1 MKSLASPTFTTGYL
15 VLMTAFGLSAADWP
29 QWRGPSRDAVNRET
43 GLLKEW
49 PADGPKLLWEAK
61 GLGRGYSSVAMVGNR
76 LFTMGDLDEAQGKAQ
91 FVVALDLTTHEV
103 IWKTR
108 VGAPHGDGSRCT
120 PTVHDGLVYALG
132 TEGDL
137 VCLQAD
143 SGKEVWR
150 KSLVADLG
158 GKMMSGWKYS
168 ESPLV
173 DGDKVICTPGGS
185 DAALAALNRKTGE
198 VIWKCAPP
206 ASTQMGGAGYA
217 SVVVSSGAGVRQYV
231 TVMGRG
237 ALGVDAATGKFLWHY
252 PRVANGTA
260 NIPTP
265 VTEGDFVFVSTG
277 YGTGSALLK
286 LVKEGDGIKAEEV
299 YWLKANTF
307 QCHHGGFLK
316 LGDYIF
322 GAHGHNAGNPICLE
336 MATGKVMWSEKQ
348 PGERSGAVVCADNK
362 LIYRYENNVVALIE
376 ANPREYQLKSTFKL
390 PGRPGMG
397 GPGWAHPVVLDGRLY
412 LRHNDYLFCYDIKN
426 K

>member
-1 MKSLASPTFTTGYL
+1 MNRLLLPSFTAVFLILITDSQ
-15 VLMTAFGLSAADWP
+15 ASAADWP
-29 QWRGPSRDAVNRET
+29 QWRGPNRDAVNRET
-43 GLLKEW
+43 GLLDKW

-61 GLGRGYSSVAMVGNR
+61 GLGHGYSSVAIVGNR
-76 LFTMGDLDEAQGKAQ
+76 LFTMGDLEEGQGKAQ
-91 FVVALDLTTHEV
+91 FVISLDLTTREV
-103 IWKTR
+103 VWKAK
-108 VGAPHGDGSRCT
+108 VGPPHGDGSRCT
-120 PTVHDGLVYALG
+120 PTVHEGLLYALG

-150 KSLVADLG
+150 KNLVTDLG

-173 DGDKVICTPGGS
+173 DGDKVICTPGGP

-198 VIWKCAPP
+198 VVWKCAPP
-206 ASTQMGGAGYA
+206 ASSQMGGAGYA
-217 SVVVSSGAGVRQYV
+217 SVVVSTGAGVRQYV

-237 ALGVDAATGKFLWHY
+237 ALGVEAATGKFLWHY

-265 VTEGDFVFVSTG
+265 VTDGDFVFVSTG

-286 LVKEGDGIKAEEV
+286 LVKADDGIKAEEV

-376 ANPREYQLKSTFKL
+376 ANPKAYQLRSTFKL

-397 GPGWAHPVVLDGRLY
+397 GPGWPHPVVLDGRLY